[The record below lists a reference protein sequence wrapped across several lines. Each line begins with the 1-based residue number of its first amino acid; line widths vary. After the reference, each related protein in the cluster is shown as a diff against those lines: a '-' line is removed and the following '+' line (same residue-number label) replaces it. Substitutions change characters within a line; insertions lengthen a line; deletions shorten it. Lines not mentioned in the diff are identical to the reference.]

1 MGNLGSKVF
10 PVLLAVTGL
19 AQAQTTLKSGLE
31 LNRLGK
37 QLYLA
42 AHYAEAEA
50 VYRRALQSFDG
61 ADEQT
66 SLNRALTLGNLGV
79 LLRTEGR
86 YTEAERSLSE
96 SLHQIEIFEGCE
108 TLNFAV
114 MASNLA
120 SVYWA
125 LGELPKAEKWAQRA
139 DAVFLANLPNESL
152 RGNRQIL
159 ASIYVAERR
168 FEDAEQLLQPLL
180 QGASEQQAA
189 SIYNNLASVDLGRGD
204 YARAE
209 EHSRSAV
216 DMARRAL
223 PAFHP
228 VLAACLNNLAQ
239 SLRFQGHYLEA
250 EKLYR
255 DALSIWE
262 QVYGPHHPD
271 VARGLINLGAF
282 YHEREREAGAEEL
295 YLRGAAIYEQVYGPQ
310 DFRTL
315 AARNEL
321 ADVLRA
327 ERRYTESEKLARA
340 TLPLLKRSLAP
351 DDPVLT
357 RAVANWSHLMADVG
371 QAGRLAKVSQSHPRQ

>member
-1 MGNLGSKVF
+1 MGNIGSRVI

-19 AQAQTTLKSGLE
+19 VQAQNTPTSGLE

-42 AHYAEAEA
+42 ARYAEAEA

-61 ADEQT
+61 VDGQT

-79 LLRTEGR
+79 LLRTQGR
-86 YTEAERSLSE
+86 YGEAERSLSE
-96 SLHQIEIFEGCE
+96 SLHRIETFEGCD

-125 LGELPKAEKWAQRA
+125 LGELPKAEKLALRA
-139 DAVFLANLPNESL
+139 DAIFTDHRPNESM

-168 FEDAEQLLQPLL
+168 LEDADQLLLPLL
-180 QGASEQQAA
+180 EGANDQQAA
-189 SIYNNLASVDLGRGD
+189 SIYNNLAAVNLGRGD
-204 YARAE
+204 YALAE
-209 EHSRSAV
+209 ERSRSAV
-216 DMARRAL
+216 DMARRGL
-223 PAFHP
+223 PAVHP

-262 QVYGPHHPD
+262 QVYGPRHPD

-282 YHEREREAGAEEL
+282 YHEREREAGAEDL

-340 TLPLLKRSLAP
+340 TLPPLRQSLAA

-357 RAVANWSHLMADVG
+357 RALSNWARLEAEIER
-371 QAGRLAKVSQSHPRQ
+371 AGRLAKVSQSHPRE